1 MNEFLNL
8 FGFLSVLMRAAT
20 LTCES
25 LVAGG
30 LLFTLVCLGDGAP
43 ESWAAC
49 RRLMRWAA
57 VGLAVAQLAFVFTD
71 AAILQA
77 TVGLSLGE
85 VATADFFLAGM
96 ASAVAALFVVFGS
109 RLIRAGNWAM
119 LIPAAIMLGSSV
131 MTSHAAA
138 RMDHRL
144 AAMLFTALHQG
155 ATMAW
160 IGGLPFLLI
169 ALPRSPFG
177 ATLRGTANLMS
188 SRFSRVAQVGIGLLF
203 LSGLGLSFLYV
214 GSVPGIYGTSYGIM
228 VLGKVVL
235 FLVVFGLGGLN
246 FFIVRDL
253 RRDPVPLLA
262 RLRRFSEAEI
272 GIGFT
277 VILAAASLTS
287 QPPAI
292 DVQTGRVTPPEIA
305 ARMTPHAPRL
315 TSPQVSELT
324 ASTASARRAQ
334 NIAWSEY
341 NHNYSGVVV
350 LAVGLLAVASR
361 VFGWRF
367 ARHWPLA
374 FLGLAFFLFVRAD
387 ADAWPLGA
395 RGFWRSLTDPE
406 ILQHRMFA
414 LLIVAFAVFEWGI
427 QNGRIRSRSAALVFP
442 GVCALGGAL
451 LLTHSHALVNVK
463 EEYLAELSHLPIAI
477 CAVTAGWA
485 RWLEQRLEG
494 GWRRFPSTVWPVCFV
509 MIGLI
514 LLFYREA

>member
-1 MNEFLNL
+1 MNDFLSI
-8 FGFLSVLMRAAT
+8 FGFLSVLLRAAT

-30 LLFTLVCLGDGAP
+30 LLFALLCLGDGTTP
-43 ESWAAC
+43 ESWAGC
-49 RRLMRWAA
+49 RKLIRWASF
-57 VGLAVAQLAFVFTD
+57 GLAAAQTAFLLSD
-71 AAILQA
+71 AVILHGTA
-77 TVGLSLGE
+77 DLPFRE
-85 VATADFFLAGM
+85 IATADFFLAGSAAV
-96 ASAVAALFVVFGS
+96 ASAVLIVFTT
-109 RLIRAGNWAM
+109 RWLARGNWGM
-119 LIPAAIMLGSSV
+119 LIPAAILLGSSV

-138 RMDHRL
+138 RLDHRGP
-144 AAMLFTALHQG
+144 AMLLTALHQG

-160 IGGLPFLLI
+160 VGGLPFLLI
-169 ALPRSPFG
+169 SLARSG
-177 ATLRGTANLMS
+177 AIAEAGRMG
-188 SRFSRVAQVGIGLLF
+188 SRFSRAAQVSVALLF

-214 GSVPGIYGTSYGIM
+214 GSIAGAYGTSYGIM

-235 FLVVFGLGGLN
+235 FLVVLGLGGLN
-246 FFIVRDL
+246 FILVRDL

-262 RLRRFSEAEI
+262 RLKRFSEAEI

-292 DVQTGRVTPPEIA
+292 DVQDWRATGQEIA
-305 ARMTPHAPRL
+305 GRMSPHAPRL
-315 TSPQVSELT
+315 NSPHANELVART
-324 ASTASARRAQ
+324 PASTRAM

-341 NHNYSGVVV
+341 NHNFAGMVV
-350 LAVGLLAVASR
+350 LAVGLLAVAWR

-414 LLIVAFAVFEWGI
+414 LLIVAFAVFEWGV
-427 QNGRIRSRSAALVFP
+427 QNGRIHSRKAALVFP

-485 RWLEQRLEG
+485 RWLEQRLDG
-494 GWRRFPSTVWPVCFV
+494 AWRRIPSAVWPVCFV

>member
-1 MNEFLNL
+1 
-8 FGFLSVLMRAAT
+8 MRAAT

-30 LLFTLVCLGDGAP
+30 LLFTLVCLGDVAP
-43 ESWAAC
+43 ATWASC
-49 RRLMRWAA
+49 RKLIRWAA
-57 VGLAVAQLAFVFTD
+57 AGLAIAQLAFVFTD
-71 AAILQA
+71 AAILRA
-77 TVGLSLGE
+77 TVNLSLAE
-85 VATADFFLAGM
+85 VATADFFVAGM
-96 ASAVAALFVVFGS
+96 ASAAAAVLVALGT
-109 RLIRAGNWAM
+109 RWIRAGNWTM
-119 LIPAAIMLGSSV
+119 LIPGLVMLGSSV
-131 MTSHAAA
+131 MTSHSAA
-138 RMDHRL
+138 RMDHRVS
-144 AAMLFTALHQG
+144 AMLFTALHQG

-169 ALPRSPFG
+169 SLPRGSAQRISG
-177 ATLRGTANLMS
+177 
-188 SRFSRVAQVGIGLLF
+188 RFSRVAQVGVALLF
-203 LSGLGLSFLYV
+203 LSGLGLAFLYV
-214 GSVPGIYGTSYGIM
+214 GSVSGAYETSYGIM

-246 FFIVRDL
+246 FFLVRDL

-277 VILAAASLTS
+277 IILAAASLTS

-305 ARMTPHAPRL
+305 ARMTPHPPRL

-324 ASTASARRAQ
+324 STSASSRRAR

-341 NHNYSGVVV
+341 NHNYSGMVV

-361 VFGWRF
+361 VSGWRF

-427 QNGRIRSRSAALVFP
+427 QNGRIRSRAAALVFP

-477 CAVTAGWA
+477 CAVVAGWS
-485 RWLEQRLEG
+485 RWLEQRLDG
-494 GWRRFPSTVWPVCFV
+494 AWRRFPSTVWPVCFV